1 MKILLDN
8 HNEQVASVVNICC
21 ERIGAD
27 LVAYSADESEYDLTI
42 KNYED
47 GDDISKFD
55 LNKTLFLTPKNV
67 SASGAR
73 YTLTKPFSP
82 LELITFISEFSVQ
95 NMSVQAKE
103 KWRKNLP
110 TQAL

>member
-47 GDDISKFD
+47 GDDIS
-55 LNKTLFLTPKNV
+55 N
-67 SASGAR
+67 
-73 YTLTKPFSP
+73 
-82 LELITFISEFSVQ
+82 LILIRRCF
-95 NMSVQAKE
+95 
-103 KWRKNLP
+103 
-110 TQAL
+110 